1 MSNDEARQPARTLAL
16 GRPTPQRAPKP
27 EQVEVPA
34 SLGAPRR
41 SLGAADAPAVTTTQA
56 AQRVAPV
63 DTIAVAADPEVP
75 SFSSPEPFEAPT
87 ALVNRRGSVLTPA
100 APIEK
105 KRTRTALT
113 VAPAMHKELAKPLNE
128 LIPDRGPQELR
139 QTFIDLVRAGAS
151 DVHIRRSLLQQ
162 NLSIEARVDGIMQ
175 TVQVFT
181 GEVAAKT
188 AHTLLKTDAGMAS
201 DVNRVPEDGTYSLEI
216 DGFPYRARVAS
227 LPLFDGG
234 EKLTLRLPQTGQ
246 LRHIDDLGFTP
257 ENLEKTKEIASVPG
271 GMTLFAGPTG
281 EGKSTTALSVLT
293 WLKSIEDGIF
303 ITLEDPVERV
313 LPGFEQVE
321 VKEEIEG
328 AGFGDMMKYVVRSD
342 PNVLFIGEIRDART
356 ATAAVEIAKSGIR
369 VVATIHAKDNISG
382 FMRVVEMAEHP
393 PLSVLESVNGV
404 VSQRLVRR
412 LVQGHERFAG
422 RYPIH
427 EATSNTTELTD
438 ALIANVSRGAIQA
451 AAAGSSTTF
460 RENVDALIEV
470 GVTTRAEAR
479 KVVRD
484 V

>member
-1 MSNDEARQPARTLAL
+1 MSNDEARQPVRTLAL
-16 GRPTPQRAPKP
+16 GRPTAPRTPKAD
-27 EQVEVPA
+27 QVEVPA
-34 SLGAPRR
+34 SLGAQRR
-41 SLGAADAPAVTTTQA
+41 SLGSTPDAAAPP
-56 AQRVAPV
+56 VAERTPISTPV
-63 DTIAVAADPEVP
+63 VVASEPEIP
-75 SFSSPEPFEAPT
+75 SFSTPAAFEAPT
-87 ALVNRRGSVLTPA
+87 SLVSRRGGAFAPSA
-100 APIEK
+100 APAQAT
-105 KRTRTALT
+105 TRLK
-113 VAPAMHKELAKPLNE
+113 VAPAMHRELAKPLKD
-128 LIPDRGPQELR
+128 LIPDRGPQALR
-139 QTFIDLVRAGAS
+139 ETFIDLVRAGAS
-151 DVHIRRSLLQQ
+151 DVHIRRSMLKQ

-175 TVQVFT
+175 TVQVFS

-234 EKLTLRLPQTGQ
+234 EKLTLRLPQTGD

-257 ENLEKTKEIASVPG
+257 ANLEKTKEIASVPG

-342 PNVLFIGEIRDART
+342 PNVLFIGEIRDTRT

-412 LVQGHERFAG
+412 LVPGHDRFAG

-460 RENVDALIEV
+460 RENVDALIEA